1 MSQLGV
7 EGLRAE
13 QESVLAIFKSL
24 SADEW
29 NAASD
34 CAGWTV
40 RDVAAHMA
48 ASNHGVVDPAHMADM
63 SAGTEIAMEGPV
75 AERRSW
81 PIADV
86 IAEYETYSA
95 QLADLTAAMQE
106 PPLADNMLPLNDLG
120 THPMSILSNVFLF
133 DAYCHLRNDI
143 LKPNGPIDRPQPPQD
158 EKRVRPTV
166 EWMLAGLP
174 WMCTDALNKA
184 LEAPLVLEFTGD
196 GGGTWTIA
204 PADASSE
211 GRPIVTEG
219 AVAGARATAR
229 SSAHDFVIWGTQRRP
244 WRDFVTVDGDADYAA
259 SVLDTF
265 NVI

>member
-7 EGLRAE
+7 DGLRAE
-13 QESVLAIFKSL
+13 REAALSVFRSL
-24 SADEW
+24 SDEEW
-29 NAASD
+29 NAPSD

-48 ASNHGVVDPAHMADM
+48 ASQHGVADPTFMPDM
-63 SAGTEIAMEGPV
+63 SGGTEPAMEGPV
-75 AERRSW
+75 AERRAW

-95 QLADLTAAMQE
+95 AVADLAGSVQE
-106 PPLADNMLPLNDLG
+106 PPMADNLLPMGDLG
-120 THPMSILSNVFLF
+120 THPMGLLPNIFLF
-133 DAYCHLRNDI
+133 DTYCHLRNDI
-143 LKPNGPIDRPQPPQD
+143 LRPNGPIDRPEPPRD
-158 EKRVRPTV
+158 EQRIRPTV

-174 WMCTDALNKA
+174 WMCTDALNKIVDQ
-184 LEAPLVLEFTGD
+184 PLVLELEGP

-204 PADASSE
+204 PATGDSE
-211 GRPIVTEG
+211 GRPVITEG
-219 AVAGARATAR
+219 AAEGAGATVR
-229 SSAHDFVIWGTQRRP
+229 SSAHDFIVWGTQRRP
-244 WRDFVTVDGDADYAA
+244 WRDSVTIDGDADYAA